1 RRTERRL
8 IRDYEALVA
17 ELIDR
22 LSPDNHGLAVALA
35 ETPEHIRG
43 FGHSKAAHLAAAKA
57 REAEL
62 IAAFRA
68 SAAQAAE

>member
-1 RRTERRL
+1 MGAIHRRPHRPSRRNRGPAVKLLRGTALDIFGYSEDRRTERRL

-35 ETPEHIRG
+35 ETP
-43 FGHSKAAHLAAAKA
+43 
-57 REAEL
+57 
-62 IAAFRA
+62 
-68 SAAQAAE
+68 